1 MYAGPSRK
9 CHQLI
14 LRKQTKKRMKRKSS
28 SFTSVK
34 HLCVGVSL
42 CCVVAGAQAA
52 PTESAFSERFSVE
65 LSLNHVTL
73 KNVVDLLQQQT
84 DVVFSYD
91 HSLEALKVNNV
102 SVKAKNESL
111 ESILKQTLKGTGVDY
126 KIEDH
131 IVVLYAANTSKN
143 NAKASITQQTKKVS
157 GVVKDPTGEPII
169 GANVVVKG
177 TTTGVMT
184 GLDGDFALEVPEDG
198 ILEISYLGYASQS
211 IPVKGQTIFNVILNE
226 DTQKLDE
233 VVVTALGIKRQSRSL
248 GYSTTQ
254 VGGEDF
260 TMARDPNLGNAL
272 SGKVAGV
279 TVSGNATGAGG
290 SSRVVIRGNASLTGN
305 NMPLYVVDGVP
316 FSNQN
321 LGSAGTWGGID
332 MGDGLNNINP
342 DDIESIQVLKGA
354 AASALY
360 GYRGGNGA
368 ILITTKSGK
377 KGKPVS
383 IEFNNN
389 LTFNTIYDYRDFQK
403 TFGQGT
409 YGSRPTDITSA
420 QKSETSS
427 WGDVL
432 DGGDAV
438 NFLGNTYKYSYV
450 DNWDNFYRTGINN
463 VTSASISGAGD
474 KITYRFGVSNTAE
487 KSILPNSNNQQ
498 QAINMNTTYDILK
511 NLHLMVNANY
521 VFEKAKGRSNLSDGN
536 GNTNA
541 SLLHRA
547 NSFDVRWLERGT
559 PESDWGTAA
568 DGSELLGNGSE
579 NVYFNNPYWLQYRKT
594 NDMNKNRLTGSMTL
608 KYDITDWL
616 YVQGAVQRDGYSL
629 EFQQVQP
636 IGAAADPNGW
646 MTEYSRNFS
655 EMNLNYL
662 IAFNKEF
669 GDWSVGATLGGNRQR
684 TINKTYYTTN
694 GGRPFVVDGLWSV
707 NNLTDKRSEKGYSEY
722 RVNSV
727 YATADFGWKNQ
738 VFLNLTGRNDW
749 FSTLNPNSNSYFYP
763 SVTVSWVF
771 TDTFGKPDW
780 FDFGKIRASY
790 ATASNG
796 TDPYKTLLLYNLR
809 NYKVNGQN
817 VVTQGNSNQFPNAD
831 LKPVSISEYEVGLN
845 LAFLSNRLS
854 FDMAYYNKNTK
865 DDIAVVSTSSA
876 SGYNS
881 KFMNVGEIRNQGFEF
896 MVNAVPVHTSDFE
909 WNTTLNFA
917 YNDSEVL
924 NLGGASSLQI
934 DGASSRSGNVSVQ
947 NIVGSSYG
955 ELVGYKYKRVDGQIV
970 YKDGIPQHADEL
982 SSLGNGVYKFTGGWS
997 NSFKYKNISLAF
1009 LLDFKVGAKLFSGS
1023 NYSFYSEGLHKNTLA
1038 GRTASNPRGEII
1050 GQGVMLDASGNY
1062 VPNTVAVDAQTYYS
1076 GICNQNIG
1084 EEFVYNASFLK
1095 LRELSLGYEFPKM
1108 ILDKMKVVKGL
1119 NVSLVGRNLWTIIKH
1134 TDNID
1139 PEAAYNNS
1147 NGQGLELNGYPAT
1160 RSIGF
1165 NVNVKF

>member
-1 MYAGPSRK
+1 MR
-9 CHQLI
+9 
-14 LRKQTKKRMKRKSS
+14 RKSS
-28 SFTSVK
+28 SFTAVK
-34 HLCVGVSL
+34 HLCLGVSL

-91 HSLEALKVNNV
+91 HSLETLRVNNV

-111 ESILKQTLKGTGVDY
+111 ESILKQALKGTGVDY

-143 NAKASITQQTKKVS
+143 NAKANITQQTKKIS

-184 GLDGDFALEVPEDG
+184 GLDGDFELEVPADG
-198 ILEISYLGYASQS
+198 VLEISYLGYASQS
-211 IPVKGQTIFNVILNE
+211 IPVKGQTIINVTLNE

-279 TVSGNATGAGG
+279 SVSGNSTGSGG
-290 SSRVVIRGNASLTGN
+290 SSRVIIRGNASLTGN

-321 LGSAGTWGGID
+321 LGSAGTWGGMD

-342 DDIESIQVLKGA
+342 DDIESIQILKGA

-368 ILITTKSGK
+368 VLITTKSGK
-377 KGKPVS
+377 KGKPVT

-389 LTFNTIYDYRDFQK
+389 LTFNAIYDYRDYQQV
-403 TFGQGT
+403 FGQGT
-409 YGSRPTDITSA
+409 YGKRPTDASSA
-420 QKSETSS
+420 QSSEQSS
-427 WGDVL
+427 WGEAMQ
-432 DGGDAV
+432 GQDAV
-438 NFLGNTYKYSYV
+438 NFLGNTYKYSYI
-450 DNWDNFYRTGINN
+450 DNWDNFYRTGVNN
-463 VTSASISGAGD
+463 VTSASISGSAD
-474 KITYRFGVSNTAE
+474 KVVYRFGVSNTAE
-487 KSILPNSNNQQ
+487 KGILPNSGNSQQ
-498 QAINMNTTYDILK
+498 GLNMNTTYDILK

-521 VFEKAKGRSNLSDGN
+521 VFEKSKGRSNLSDGN

-541 SLLHRA
+541 SLIHRG
-547 NSFDVRWLERGT
+547 NSFDIRWLERGSAT
-559 PESDWGTAA
+559 SDWGTAE
-568 DGSELLGNGSE
+568 DGSELLGNGGS

-594 NDMNKNRLTGSMTL
+594 NDMNKNRLTGAMTL
-608 KYDITDWL
+608 KWDIFDWL
-616 YVQGAVQRDGYSL
+616 YVQGAVQRDG
-629 EFQQVQP
+629 FNMDFKQVQP

-646 MTEYSRNFS
+646 LTEYSKSFS

-662 IAFNKEF
+662 IAFNKQF

-684 TINKTYYTTN
+684 TITKQYTPTD
-694 GGRPFVVDGLWSV
+694 GGRPFIVDGLWSV
-707 NNLTDKRSEKGYSEY
+707 NNLGDKRAAKTYSEY

-749 FSTLNPNSNSYFYP
+749 FSTLSPESNSYFYP
-763 SVTVSWVF
+763 SVTLSWVF
-771 TDTFGKPDW
+771 SDSFSMPDWFTFGKV
-780 FDFGKIRASY
+780 RASY
-790 ATASNG
+790 ASASNG
-796 TDPYKTLLLYNLR
+796 TDPYKSLLLYKLR
-809 NYKVNGQN
+809 DYTVNGEHT
-817 VVTQGNSNQFPNAD
+817 VTQNNGNQYPNKN
-831 LKPVSISEYEVGLN
+831 LKPVSISEWEGGLN
-845 LAFLSNRLS
+845 LAFLDNRLS
-854 FDMAYYNKNTK
+854 FDMAYYVKNTK
-865 DDIAVVSTSSA
+865 DDIAVVSTSGA
-876 SGYNS
+876 SGYGS
-881 KFMNVGEIRNQGFEF
+881 KIMNVGEIRNQGFEF
-896 MVNAVPVHTSDFE
+896 MVNFVPIHNTDFS
-909 WNTTLNFA
+909 WNSTFNFA
-917 YNDSEVL
+917 YNDSEVRY
-924 NLGGASSLQI
+924 LGGASSLQI

-955 ELVGYKYKRVDGQIV
+955 ELIGYKYKRHEGQIV
-970 YKDGIPQHADEL
+970 FVDGIPQREDQL
-982 SSLGNGVYKFTGGWS
+982 SSLGNGVYKLTGGWS
-997 NSFKYKNISLAF
+997 NTFKYKDFTLSF
-1009 LLDFKVGAKLFSGS
+1009 LLDFKVGAKLFSGT
-1023 NYSFYSEGLHKNTLA
+1023 NYSLYSEGLHKNTLI
-1038 GRTASNPRGEII
+1038 GRTAENPG
-1050 GQGVMLDASGNY
+1050 GNVVGVGVMLKDGNY
-1062 VPNTVAVDAQTYYS
+1062 VPNTVGVDAQTYYS
-1076 GICNQNIG
+1076 SICNNNIA
-1084 EEFVYNASFLK
+1084 EEFVYNANFLK
-1095 LRELSLGYEFPKM
+1095 LRELSFGYEFPKT
-1108 ILDKMKVVKGL
+1108 LLSKMKVVKGL

-1139 PEAAYNNS
+1139 PEAAYNNT

-1160 RSIGF
+1160 RSVGF